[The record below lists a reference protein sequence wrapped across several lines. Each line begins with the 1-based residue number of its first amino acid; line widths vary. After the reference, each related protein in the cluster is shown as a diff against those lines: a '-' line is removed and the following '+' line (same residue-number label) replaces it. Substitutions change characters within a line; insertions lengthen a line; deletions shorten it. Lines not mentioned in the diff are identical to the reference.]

1 MQGFD
6 AEYLRT
12 YIFVG
17 STGIFLNLVIY
28 INVSKLRSQII

>member
-6 AEYLRT
+6 AKYLGT
-12 YIFVG
+12 YTFVG

-28 INVSKLRSQII
+28 INVSKLRS